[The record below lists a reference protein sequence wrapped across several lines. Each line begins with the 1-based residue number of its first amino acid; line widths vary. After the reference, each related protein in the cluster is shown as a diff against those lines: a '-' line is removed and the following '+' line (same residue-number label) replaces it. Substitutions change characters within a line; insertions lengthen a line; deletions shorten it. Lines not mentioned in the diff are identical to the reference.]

1 LNTVN
6 NALAALTERYAATGS
21 LTPVAGRAMGGT
33 GLPGVPYR
41 THQGEIFTPD
51 QRGRFSP
58 DPGGSSGITINFN
71 GSGGPASAE
80 EAEAY
85 GHQIGTVL
93 QMYGIT
99 SR

>member
-1 LNTVN
+1 
-6 NALAALTERYAATGS
+6 
-21 LTPVAGRAMGGT
+21 MGGT
-33 GLPGVPYR
+33 GLPGIPYR

-51 QRGRFSP
+51 QRGHFSP
-58 DPGGSSGITINFN
+58 DPGGGAGITINFN

-80 EAEAY
+80 EADAY
-85 GHQIGTVL
+85 GHQIGNVL